1 MAYVDPQLE
10 TLKDIARTAEQ
21 QEYHAAVTSER
32 FDEVF
37 VQAIIDDNVKTIA
50 MEFNSSTNILSLQII
65 RDHLRVVNYKV
76 HNFTMSQET
85 YETFCRDTLKIN
97 LEAEYNDSSNVVIKG
112 RFARIF
118 AIMPPYKPLPLIV
131 ISTVKN
137 PPEKIP
143 TLGEREEKLLAEII
157 NTSNVLIAGKSG
169 SGKTYLLNYLLNK
182 YMDKNKRIGIVQEF
196 QEIISPNEFT
206 DQMTVP
212 PRKPEQKHN
221 DLEFLTEQSNLM
233 RYDLVIVGEIKGPE
247 A

>member
-1 MAYVDPQLE
+1 MAYQDPQLE
-10 TLKDIARTAEQ
+10 ALKNIARTAEQ
-21 QEYHAAVTSER
+21 QEYHEAVTSER

-37 VQAIIDDNVKTIA
+37 LQAVGDDNVKTMA
-50 MEFNSSTNILSLQII
+50 FEFNADTNIMRFQVI

-85 YETFCRDTLKIN
+85 YEGFCSDTLKID
-97 LEAEYNDSSNVVIKG
+97 LKATYNDSSNVIING
-112 RFARIF
+112 RFCRIF

-137 PPEKIP
+137 PPEKIA

-182 YMDKNKRIGIVQEF
+182 YMDKNKRIGVVQEF

-212 PRKPEQKHN
+212 PRKPGQKHN